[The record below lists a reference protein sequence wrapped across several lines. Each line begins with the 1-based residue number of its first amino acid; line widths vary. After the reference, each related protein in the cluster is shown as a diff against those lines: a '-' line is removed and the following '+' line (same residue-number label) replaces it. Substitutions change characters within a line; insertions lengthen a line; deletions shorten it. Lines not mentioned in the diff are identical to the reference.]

1 MFVARKMHGLKWK
14 RTRKDSMDRRKRL
27 LITFVVINE
36 AIEDHVEDNLEDSL
50 EDHLEDYFEDQEA
63 FETQQDQ
70 TTNEQGAPK
79 RSTCASK
86 ILSRSKMKE
95 PHVTGTKSFA
105 RLAHEVAT
113 KNNGVYP
120 TRGEMYITTRTHKD
134 GSIVDDKAV
143 DVVASLKSIASDST
157 STSGDPDDF
166 TNDDYSKV
174 KGQEKRGNMNIQ
186 VPGIGSSVRNS
197 SSSVNE
203 ISSSRSHNNKG
214 GSMED
219 KARAVIWKQEVQTCR
234 RCLRGVL
241 ERICGSIYVHS
252 QMWMLILACGDEIYG
267 QNLGERKAFNQLIFQ
282 VFLTLELSCHDVKP

>member
-1 MFVARKMHGLKWK
+1 MGKKWRAWKGSLK
-14 RTRKDSMDRRKRL
+14 TRLYDPSLSVDEI
-27 LITFVVINE
+27 ITIQTNS
-36 AIEDHVEDNLEDSL
+36 DNRVNP
-50 EDHLEDYFEDQEA
+50 
-63 FETQQDQ
+63 TQFKELATRWATSDFQ
-70 TTNEQGAPK
+70 
-79 RSTCASK
+79 STCASK
-86 ILSRSKMKE
+86 RLSRSKMKE

-134 GSIVDDKAV
+134 GSIVDDKAA

-174 KGQEKRGNMNIQ
+174 KGQEKRGYVRLVGRMPSATHNGNSQTDSQTINQLTSVVNVLMNVIQEHIPNANLSTVLSNMNIQ

-219 KARAVIWKQEVQTCR
+219 KARAVIWKQEPVEMR
-234 RCLRGVL
+234 YMVK
-241 ERICGSIYVHS
+241 I
-252 QMWMLILACGDEIYG
+252 W
-267 QNLGERKAFNQLIFQ
+267 ERKAFNQLIFQ
-282 VFLTLELSCHDVKP
+282 VFLTLELRVVMM